1 MTRAVVIRRGYGGRS
16 GCQREER
23 ERTPSTTA
31 IVKKLR
37 VSSEVRTL
45 IEHEIKTLGVHYHHF
60 HGNQEDQDTATQLI
74 GELNLHI
81 PKVATYERDARSK
94 LAILDSDHNAIK
106 SSDSKLDI
114 EFQRYRRLYQC
125 QSGTDNQLGRHAS
138 KTCHIPWENVGCGFW
153 AWLTTT
159 QLKVGTEEEQSE
171 VLITVDEI
179 FGNLVHS
186 GACLDQIE
194 MVRNPPIPIHP
205 DLRTLLMDLLCSKTP
220 PPVVKEKAREYALK
234 RWGNRPG
241 DGSYRF
247 RLRDHDTS
255 SVYRTLGAEIGI
267 MVHTQAQDNLDA
279 WLRPGGK
286 PPDAALTA
294 ACLHY
299 SPERAM
305 AWRYGHKKQLLM
317 DLTFGFSSAR
327 ALLVILMVIDENNKG
342 IPVAQMIFMA
352 RKDTKAV
359 HADYNQALLDK
370 ILRIF
375 KLKMG
380 RNEAGEEFTVAVAST
395 DNNTWERY
403 ALLQNFPDILLLLCM
418 FHILQCWRNQLNRSL
433 VGIPKGPERQ
443 AMRSRIWRSL
453 RKLIRDISD
462 YPTAI
467 TLYNVEVAHF
477 KALGQQ
483 GSSPVEKK
491 QSKAGLHFLNYLYT
505 YLKLE
510 DYHRSWSPASIELAA
525 ERMGTPKN
533 EIARTTNHLESF
545 NGRLKNKFFNGYER
559 SGRLPRIDLWV
570 LVLVTR
576 VIPQFFEEWVE
587 RRHQLAYYGVMHY
600 GLSSPESD
608 AVNLD
613 PDDDS
618 DPLLQPAPTIFKT
631 VQDVEKASKTFLDRA
646 FGKAFIVRSNI
657 YSKTYQEEHKEAVS
671 DFMAAEVDN
680 SDYGDDDNEDGAGQD
695 VVTGG
700 PAYLGTP
707 VNVAGDLNDAID
719 VPTFDRLIPSQDCVE
734 PSSTPSQTQ
743 SPTFPTSPVFSD
755 FGTQPRSPQ
764 VEDESSGDLSIQTDY
779 DWERYSVAS
788 VGDVAPDT
796 LDILDDLS
804 FLKGLDINSPP
815 TAHPPALP
823 ASHSN
828 LKVSAMMELQHAE
841 DVWLQAIKTAL
852 ESGLTQADIQNLL
865 SPSTVQRLL
874 HCDLL
879 DDDPVN
885 SSFEI
890 PNSIDAP
897 PIHPVAMPVDSDAMP
912 VDAIPA
918 PAPTDHQFQSDL
930 VRPLAEAPV
939 GGLPAFSPQRNLFP
953 SMSLF

>member
-1 MTRAVVIRRGYGGRS
+1 MQSYKPDKWATYAAAVKS
-16 GCQREER
+16 PPK
-23 ERTPSTTA
+23 RTPSTTA

-60 HGNQEDQDTATQLI
+60 RGNQEDQGQYLFFLSSRLSQKSPDTATQLI

-106 SSDSKLDI
+106 SSDSKLDM

-138 KTCHIPWENVGCGFW
+138 KTRHIPWENVGCGFW
-153 AWLTTT
+153 ARLTTT

-205 DLRTLLMDLLCSKTP
+205 DLRTLLMDLLRSKTP
-220 PPVVKEKAREYALK
+220 LPVVKEKAREYALK

-299 SPERAM
+299 SPEVPESDQRFMVILSTPLQRAM

-342 IPVAQMIFMA
+342 IPVAQMIFTA
-352 RKDTKAV
+352 RRDAKAV
-359 HADYNQALLDK
+359 HADYNQALLDE

-375 KLKMG
+375 KSKMG

-395 DNNTWERY
+395 DNDTRERY

-443 AMRSRIWRSL
+443 AVRSRIWRLL

-462 YPTAI
+462 YSTAT
-467 TLYNVEVAHF
+467 TLYNAEVAHF
-477 KALGQQ
+477 KSLGQR
-483 GSSPVEKK
+483 GSSAVEKK

-510 DYHRSWSPASIELAA
+510 DYHRSWSSAGIELAA
-525 ERMGTPKN
+525 ERMNIPKDQV
-533 EIARTTNHLESF
+533 ARTTNHLESF
-545 NGRLKNKFFNGYER
+545 NGRLKNKFFRGYEH

-576 VIPQFFEEWVE
+576 VLPQFFDEWLD
-587 RRHQLAYYGVMHY
+587 RRHQLAYYGVMRY

-608 AVNLD
+608 TVNLAS
-613 PDDDS
+613 DDNS
-618 DPLLQPAPTIFKT
+618 DPLLQPAPTTFKT
-631 VQDVEKASKTFLDRA
+631 VQDVEKASKVFLDRA
-646 FGKAFIVRSNI
+646 FGPAFVVRSNA
-657 YSKTYQEEHKEAVS
+657 YSKTYNEEHKEAVF
-671 DFMAAEVDN
+671 DFLATELDQ
-680 SDYGDDDNEDGAGQD
+680 SDYGDDDNEDCTGPEGVAA
-695 VVTGG
+695 GG
-700 PAYLGTP
+700 PAYLGTAAY
-707 VNVAGDLNDAID
+707 VAG
-719 VPTFDRLIPSQDCVE
+719 
-734 PSSTPSQTQ
+734 
-743 SPTFPTSPVFSD
+743 
-755 FGTQPRSPQ
+755 
-764 VEDESSGDLSIQTDY
+764 
-779 DWERYSVAS
+779 
-788 VGDVAPDT
+788 
-796 LDILDDLS
+796 
-804 FLKGLDINSPP
+804 
-815 TAHPPALP
+815 
-823 ASHSN
+823 ASHFRRS
-828 LKVSAMMELQHAE
+828 LPPHS
-841 DVWLQAIKTAL
+841 
-852 ESGLTQADIQNLL
+852 
-865 SPSTVQRLL
+865 RLM
-874 HCDLL
+874 
-879 DDDPVN
+879 
-885 SSFEI
+885 F
-890 PNSIDAP
+890 
-897 PIHPVAMPVDSDAMP
+897 
-912 VDAIPA
+912 
-918 PAPTDHQFQSDL
+918 T
-930 VRPLAEAPV
+930 R
-939 GGLPAFSPQRNLFP
+939 
-953 SMSLF
+953 